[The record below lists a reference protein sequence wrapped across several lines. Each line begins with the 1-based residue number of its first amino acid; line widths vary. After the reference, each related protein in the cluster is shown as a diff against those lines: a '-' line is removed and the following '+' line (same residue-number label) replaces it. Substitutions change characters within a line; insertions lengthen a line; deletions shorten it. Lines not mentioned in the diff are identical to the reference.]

1 MCTQIYKERRYT
13 NLKYFFLSLQDS
25 METIVGRDHH
35 SSWEDHSRRE
45 SRELKDL
52 PQTLTPQPLW
62 PPESPS
68 VILDLDS
75 TTDTESDVGDSSEP
89 GYESGEYENSS
100 SNWEVEM
107 LAAQIRERR
116 SASLDHSSMRPIRK
130 RFTRGSSAEHRRD

>member
-1 MCTQIYKERRYT
+1 
-13 NLKYFFLSLQDS
+13 
-25 METIVGRDHH
+25 METIVSRDPH
-35 SSWEDHSRRE
+35 SWEDHSRRE
-45 SRELKDL
+45 SKELKDL
-52 PQTLTPQPLW
+52 PQSPLTPQPAW
-62 PPESPS
+62 PAESPS

-75 TTDTESDVGDSSEP
+75 TTDTDSEIGDSSEP